1 MCTSGNYDKIEKNAR
16 IRIDVMNNN
25 AIVSLAMLYALWE
38 SKHQDLLGVI
48 RPFVLYAVG
57 EKTTIGSK
65 IEITDI
71 CEYMITEFGYKTFQ
85 APVIHRILQRE
96 STSSGIVGT
105 RIIEKR
111 NKSFYLVSSLGTF
124 LDDFVAK
131 RTDCKGHSDAVC
143 SALAGYLNERNVNN
157 RKNYTRENAE
167 NLLLSFM
174 TRNGSTILSA
184 TEDLRYIKAKNNE
197 MEYIIGRFVLDQY
210 DKKSVLWD
218 FLIELVK
225 GHFITTA
232 LFFQAE
238 NLNVTKAAFSD
249 VTFYLDTRILLGFL
263 GYKTQQENDSVG
275 EMIRSLQKNGANLS
289 CFPYNL
295 GEVDSILEAY
305 KQSTISHSTRPSN
318 ITLEFFDERNSSFS
332 AVDAAQKV
340 FEKRLESGGII
351 PKGSGQALDENE
363 CINQFDGLIPDGE
376 FEEIIK
382 SIRPNYNLATLPDD
396 LAAINTVSRI
406 RGCARYEEIEKCKAV
421 FVTPNTVLVA
431 AVRQYLR
438 QNNIDTGFPI
448 AITSEDLCV
457 MAWLKDFERNNALPQ
472 MRLLENVLAAVTPD
486 RDLLDEYFNVLEV
499 LTEQGEVPEDE
510 VAVLRVDLFAR
521 QELMELT
528 RGTKERVTKATI
540 RSIRQKMTEESHSAG
555 IAQGRKVERERQ
567 QQERSQHRSNACKK
581 AEQEVEKEFA
591 EKEDALFKVIRG
603 LSVVV
608 AIFFVVA
615 SVVVFAS
622 EWDNPLRWPILIVSF
637 IGTAQGALPFLCNG
651 KLIRKIISRCLKN
664 KKYAAIDRRKAQYMD
679 ILDGK

>member
-1 MCTSGNYDKIEKNAR
+1 
-16 IRIDVMNNN
+16 MNNN

-38 SKHQDLLGVI
+38 SKQQDLLGVI

-57 EKTTIGSK
+57 EKTIVGSR
-65 IEITDI
+65 IEISDI

-85 APVIHRILQRE
+85 APVIQRILQRE
-96 STSSGIVGT
+96 STSIGIEGT
-105 RIIEKR
+105 RVIEKR
-111 NKSFYLVSSLGTF
+111 NKAFYLVSSLGSF
-124 LDDFVAK
+124 LNKFATK
-131 RTDCKGHSDAVC
+131 RTECKGHSDAVC
-143 SALAGYLNERNVNN
+143 SALAEYLNDKNVNN

-184 TEDLRYIKAKNNE
+184 TEDLRSIKAKNNE

-210 DKKSVLWD
+210 DEKNVLWD
-218 FLIELVK
+218 YLIELVK

-238 NLNVTKAAFSD
+238 NLNVTKASFSD

-263 GYKTQQENDSVG
+263 GYKTQQENDSVR
-275 EMIRSLQKNGANLS
+275 EMIHSLQKNGANLA
-289 CFPYNL
+289 CFSYNL
-295 GEVDSILEAY
+295 HEVDSILEAY

-318 ITLEFFDERNSSFS
+318 ITLEFFDERNSSYS
-332 AVDAAQKV
+332 AVDAAQKI
-340 FEKRLESGGII
+340 FEQRLEADGIV
-351 PKGSGQALDENE
+351 PKEPGQVLEEKGSA
-363 CINQFDGLIPDGE
+363 NQFDGLIPDAE

-431 AVRQYLR
+431 SVRQYLR

-457 MAWLKDFERNNALPQ
+457 MAWLKDFEHNNALPQ

-486 RDLLDEYFNVLEV
+486 RDLLDEYFNMLDV
-499 LTEQGEVPEDE
+499 LTAQGEVSEDE

-528 RGTKERVTKATI
+528 RGAKERVTKATI
-540 RSIRQKMTEESHSAG
+540 RSIRQNLTAESHSAG
-555 IAQGRKVERERQ
+555 VAQGRKVEQARQ
-567 QQERSQHRSNACKK
+567 RQEHSRQKNNACKK
-581 AEQEVEKEFA
+581 AEQEVEAEFTKKENFW
-591 EKEDALFKVIRG
+591 FN
-603 LSVVV
+603 VVR
-608 AIFFVVA
+608 VV
-615 SVVVFAS
+615 SIVFAVAFVIASIAVSVS
-622 EWDNPLRWPILIVSF
+622 EWDSPLRWPLLLVSLV
-637 IGTAQGALPFLCNG
+637 GTAQGALPFLSNG
-651 KLIRKIISRCLKN
+651 ELIRRIIRRCLQKM
-664 KKYAAIDRRKAQYMD
+664 KYAAIDRRKAQYMD